1 MYCTKPFSKK
11 KKKKKRCVFSEAV
24 GMLADRQPGHGD
36 EGQRNQM
43 DF

>member
-11 KKKKKRCVFSEAV
+11 KKKKRWVFSEAV
-24 GMLADRQPGHGD
+24 GMLADRQPGPGG